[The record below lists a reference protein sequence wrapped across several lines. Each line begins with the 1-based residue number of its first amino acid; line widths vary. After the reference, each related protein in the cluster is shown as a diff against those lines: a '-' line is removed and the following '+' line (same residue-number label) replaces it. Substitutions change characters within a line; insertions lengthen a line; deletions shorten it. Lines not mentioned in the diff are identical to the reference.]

1 MGYICYYIVFININI
16 NIYKM
21 VAIVVN
27 STIVCDALGRF

>member
-1 MGYICYYIVFININI
+1 MFLYCIYQHKI

-27 STIVCDALGRF
+27 STIVGDALDRF